1 MDEQLKTFDYKT
13 TSFTKSD
20 LLPKLQKLGR
30 QGWRYVRELPFEETG
45 ELLVLLEKEI
55 IPVKKKAP
63 HVEPPT
69 CECGKKMML
78 RKGKHGKFFGC
89 TGFPDCRKTREVDG
103 SASRFDPAHQDGDEE
118 DVPF

>member
-1 MDEQLKTFDYKT
+1 
-13 TSFTKSD
+13 
-20 LLPKLQKLGR
+20 
-30 QGWRYVRELPFEETG
+30 
-45 ELLVLLEKEI
+45 
-55 IPVKKKAP
+55 VKRKAP

-69 CECGKKMML
+69 CDCGKKMML

-103 SASRFDPAHQDGDEE
+103 SMSRFDPGHQDGDEE